1 MAIINRVST
10 SNTFQQHVATTDETV
25 TTLNALT
32 EGTGGTFTLSS
43 DVKIAGS
50 LDVTGN
56 LNLSV
61 GEFDNITTNGN
72 VVIQGGGA
80 SSNANVGLDVN
91 GLYQFSANTSGAVAT
106 RFSVHNKGSS
116 AYIFDQA
123 PGDNPDLDLQAGQ
136 TYAFDLQKLNGVHPF
151 VIRTTNASGNV
162 GDTSTYY
169 SVGLTH
175 VNATPSGGL
184 TILKSGAA
192 QAKKDGILY
201 WKVPANTA
209 GDGTT
214 YYYQCTAHASAMVGR
229 IYIGNRSRIIEA
241 KANSI
246 TDDALSLAIAL
257 S

>member
-43 DVKIAGS
+43 DIKVDGS

-72 VVIQGGGA
+72 VVIQGGV
-80 SSNANVGLDVN
+80 SDANIGLDIN
-91 GLYQFSANTSGAVAT
+91 GLYQFSANTSGAVAS
-106 RFSVHNKGSS
+106 RFSVHNYGSS
-116 AYIFDQA
+116 AYLFDQA
-123 PGDNPDLDLQAGQ
+123 PGNNPDLDLQAGQ
-136 TYAFDLQKLNGVHPF
+136 TYAFDLQKLNGEHPF
-151 VIRTTNASGNV
+151 VIRTVGHSTLEPNGNAFYN
-162 GDTSTYY
+162 
-169 SVGLTH
+169 VGLTH
-175 VNATPSGGL
+175 VSAASNGSL
-184 TILKSGAA
+184 TILKAGDA
-192 QAKKDGILY
+192 QKKKDGILY

-214 YYYQCTAHASAMVGR
+214 YYYQCTSHASAMVGR

-246 TDDALSLAIAL
+246 TDEALSLAIAL

>member
-43 DVKIAGS
+43 DVKIDGS

-56 LNLSV
+56 LNLTV

-72 VVIQGGGA
+72 VVIQGGV
-80 SSNANVGLDVN
+80 SNANVGLDVN

-151 VIRTTNASGNV
+151 VIRTVGHSTLEPNGNAFYN
-162 GDTSTYY
+162 
-169 SVGLTH
+169 VGLTH
-175 VNATPSGGL
+175 VSAASNGSL
-184 TILKSGAA
+184 TILKAGDA
-192 QAKKDGILY
+192 QKKKDGILY

-209 GDGTT
+209 GDGVT

-229 IYIGNRSRIIEA
+229 IYIGNRTRIIEA

-246 TDDALSLAIAL
+246 TDEALTLAIAL

>member
-43 DVKIAGS
+43 DVKIDGS

-56 LNLSV
+56 LNLTV

-72 VVIQGGGA
+72 VVIQGGV
-80 SSNANVGLDVN
+80 SNANVGLDVN

-106 RFSVHNKGSS
+106 RFSVHHKGSS
-116 AYIFDQA
+116 AYLFDQA

-136 TYAFDLQKLNGVHPF
+136 TYAFDLQKLNGNHPF
-151 VIRTTNASGNV
+151 VIRTTNATANV
-162 GDTSTYY
+162 GDYTTYVN
-169 SVGLTH
+169 VGMTH
-175 VNATPSGGL
+175 VNSTPSGGL

-246 TDDALSLAIAL
+246 TDEALSFAIAL

>member
-43 DVKIAGS
+43 DVKIDGS

-56 LNLSV
+56 LNLTV

-72 VVIQGGGA
+72 VVIQGGV
-80 SSNANVGLDVN
+80 SNANVGLDVN

-151 VIRTTNASGNV
+151 VIRTVGHSTLEPNGNAF
-162 GDTSTYY
+162 
-169 SVGLTH
+169 
-175 VNATPSGGL
+175 
-184 TILKSGAA
+184 
-192 QAKKDGILY
+192 
-201 WKVPANTA
+201 
-209 GDGTT
+209 
-214 YYYQCTAHASAMVGR
+214 
-229 IYIGNRSRIIEA
+229 
-241 KANSI
+241 
-246 TDDALSLAIAL
+246 
-257 S
+257 

>member
-1 MAIINRVST
+1 MAIINRVTT
-10 SNTFQQHVATTDETV
+10 SNTFQQHVSTTDETV
-25 TTLNALT
+25 TKINALT
-32 EGTGGTFTLSS
+32 EGTDGTFTLNS
-43 DVKIAGS
+43 DIKVDGS

-72 VVIQGGGA
+72 VVIQGGVSA
-80 SSNANVGLDVN
+80 ANLGLDIN

-106 RFSVHNKGSS
+106 RISVHNKGTA

-123 PGDNPDLDLQAGQ
+123 IGDNPDLDFQAGN

-151 VIRTTNASGNV
+151 VIRTVGHSALEPDGNAFYN
-162 GDTSTYY
+162 
-169 SVGLTH
+169 VGLTH
-175 VNATPSGGL
+175 VQTQSNGSLIISKSGG
-184 TILKSGAA
+184 A
-192 QAKKDGILY
+192 QKKNRGILY

-209 GDGTT
+209 GDGRT
-214 YYYQCTAHASAMVGR
+214 YYYQCTAHAAAMVGR
-229 IYIGNRSRIIEA
+229 IYIGNRTRVIEA

>member
-43 DVKIAGS
+43 DVKIDGS

-56 LNLSV
+56 LNLTV

-72 VVIQGGGA
+72 VVIQGGV
-80 SSNANVGLDVN
+80 SNANVGLDVN

-151 VIRTTNASGNV
+151 VIRTVGHSTLEPNGNAFYN
-162 GDTSTYY
+162 
-169 SVGLTH
+169 VGLTH
-175 VNATPSGGL
+175 VSAASNGSL
-184 TILKSGAA
+184 TILKAGNA
-192 QAKKDGILY
+192 QKKKDGILY

-229 IYIGNRSRIIEA
+229 IYIGNRTRIIEA

-246 TDDALSLAIAL
+246 TDEALSFAIAL

>member
-43 DVKIAGS
+43 DIKVDGS

-72 VVIQGGGA
+72 VVIQGGV
-80 SSNANVGLDVN
+80 SDANIGLDVN
-91 GLYQFSANTSGAVAT
+91 GLYQFSANTSGAVAS
-106 RFSVHNKGSS
+106 RFSVHNYGSS

-123 PGDNPDLDLQAGQ
+123 PGNNPDLDLQAGQ

-151 VIRTTNASGNV
+151 VIRTTNATANV
-162 GDTSTYY
+162 GDYTTYVN
-169 SVGLTH
+169 VGMTH
-175 VNATPSGGL
+175 VQTASNGSL
-184 TILKSGAA
+184 IISKSGDA
-192 QAKKDGILY
+192 QQKNKGILY

-209 GDGTT
+209 GDGKT
-214 YYYQCTAHASAMVGR
+214 YFYQCTSHASNMVGR

-246 TDDALSLAIAL
+246 TDEALSLAIAL

>member
-10 SNTFQQHVATTDETV
+10 SNTFQQHVSTTDETV

-43 DVKIAGS
+43 DIKVDGS

-72 VVIQGGGA
+72 VVIQGGV
-80 SSNANVGLDVN
+80 SNANVGLDVN

-136 TYAFDLQKLNGVHPF
+136 TYAFDLQKLNGQHPF
-151 VIRTTNASGNV
+151 VIRTVGHSTLEPNGNAFYN
-162 GDTSTYY
+162 
-169 SVGLTH
+169 VGLTH
-175 VNATPSGGL
+175 VSAASNGSL
-184 TILKSGAA
+184 TILKAGNA
-192 QAKKDGILY
+192 QKKKDGILY

-229 IYIGNRSRIIEA
+229 IYIGNRTRIIEA

-246 TDDALSLAIAL
+246 TDEALTLAIAL